1 MNFKQTGMKKITL
14 FLIFLL
20 VGTTFFFLS
29 CNERTDINNN
39 TTDNTKDLVVLV
51 KYKTQP
57 AKENEALTALKALI
71 ENVKK
76 EPNYVSI
83 KMLVDPIDKS
93 NILLYEQWRDE
104 TYYKGEHMN
113 TPHLQ
118 QFMKEARLYLAGP
131 PDISFWKMK

>member
-1 MNFKQTGMKKITL
+1 MKQL
-14 FLIFLL
+14 FFFVLL
-20 VGTTFFFLS
+20 METTFFFLS

-39 TTDNTKDLVVLV
+39 TTDHTKGLVVLV

-57 AKENEALTALKALI
+57 AKESEALTALKALI

-83 KMLVDPIDKS
+83 EVLIDPSDKS
-93 NILLYEQWRDE
+93 NILLYEKWTDE
-104 TYYKGEHMN
+104 AYYKGEHMN

>member
-1 MNFKQTGMKKITL
+1 MKKITL
-14 FLIFLL
+14 SLISLL

-39 TTDNTKDLVVLV
+39 TTDNAKDLVVLV

>member
-1 MNFKQTGMKKITL
+1 MKKITL
-14 FLIFLL
+14 FLIFLF

-29 CNERTDINNN
+29 CNERTDIYNDATN
-39 TTDNTKDLVVLV
+39 NTKDLVVLV

-57 AKENEALTALKALI
+57 AKESEALTALKNLI
-71 ENVKK
+71 EKVKK
-76 EPNYVSI
+76 EPNYSSI

-93 NILLYEQWRDE
+93 NILLYEQWSDE

-118 QFMKEARLYLAGP
+118 HFMKEARLYLAGP
-131 PDISFWKMK
+131 PDISFWKMESF

>member
-1 MNFKQTGMKKITL
+1 MKKITL

-29 CNERTDINNN
+29 CNERMDTNNN
-39 TTDNTKDLVVLV
+39 TTDNAKDLVVLV
-51 KYKTQP
+51 KYKTQL
-57 AKENEALTALKALI
+57 AQENEALTALKALI

-131 PDISFWKMK
+131 LDISFWKIK

>member
-1 MNFKQTGMKKITL
+1 MKKITL

-29 CNERTDINNN
+29 CNERTDINNDATN
-39 TTDNTKDLVVLV
+39 NTKDLVVLV

-57 AKENEALTALKALI
+57 AKESEALTALKNLI
-71 ENVKK
+71 EKVKK

-93 NILLYEQWRDE
+93 NILLYEQWNDE

-131 PDISFWKMK
+131 PDISFWKIK

>member
-1 MNFKQTGMKKITL
+1 MKKITL

-39 TTDNTKDLVVLV
+39 TTDNAKDLVVLV

-113 TPHLQ
+113 TPYLQ